1 MLASLTLRRSGN
13 GPTPGRLRLVVTDIA
28 ALQQF
33 WHVSPTQLDHVA
45 RLNHPQDSTLA
56 LPAFITNAPL
66 HDMPALAPRLPRV
79 HCHYPDVSMQDR
91 QRLRHGE
98 HVPRLA
104 RTAATAGTNM
114 VGAST

>member
-1 MLASLTLRRSGN
+1 M
-13 GPTPGRLRLVVTDIA
+13 PGRARLVVTDIA

-33 WHVSPTQLDHVA
+33 WHVSSTQLDHVP
-45 RLNHPQDSTLA
+45 RLNHPQDSTFTF
-56 LPAFITNAPL
+56 PAFIANAPL
-66 HDMPALAPRLPRV
+66 HEAPPLAPRLPRV
-79 HCHYPDVSMQDR
+79 HSHYPDVSMQDR
-91 QRLRHGE
+91 ERLRHGE